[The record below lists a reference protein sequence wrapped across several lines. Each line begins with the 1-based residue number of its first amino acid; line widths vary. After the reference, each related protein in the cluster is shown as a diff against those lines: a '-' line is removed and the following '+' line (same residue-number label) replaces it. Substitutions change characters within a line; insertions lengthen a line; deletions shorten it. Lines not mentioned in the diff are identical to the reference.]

1 MLYLLEY
8 GVKECLH
15 FMLGGKLNME
25 HMTQHSSQFYE
36 AINARCCCFN
46 MRKVMRAVTQF
57 FDRHLEPAN
66 IRSTQFTLLVALSSM
81 NAKTLTEIAENLVMD
96 RTTLTRNL
104 KPLEKLEL
112 ITTVQPLDKRSKAY
126 ILTDKGKELVIKAV
140 PLWEEAQKSIVNT
153 LGIEKYN
160 HIIVELGHVLAA
172 TELGFK
178 K

>member
-1 MLYLLEY
+1 
-8 GVKECLH
+8 
-15 FMLGGKLNME
+15 ME

-57 FDRHLEPAN
+57 FDGYLEPTE
-66 IRSTQFTLLVALSSM
+66 IRSTQFTLLVALSSI

-112 ITTVQPLDKRSKAY
+112 IATIQPLDKRSKAY
-126 ILTDKGKELVIKAV
+126 VLTDKGKEVVAKAV
-140 PLWEEAQKSIVNT
+140 PLWEEAQNSVVQA
-153 LGIEKYN
+153 LGVEKYN
-160 HIIVELGHVLAA
+160 HIIKELENILRV
-172 TELGFK
+172 TEYVSSK
-178 K
+178 R

>member
-1 MLYLLEY
+1 
-8 GVKECLH
+8 
-15 FMLGGKLNME
+15 MLGGELNME
-25 HMTQHSSQFYE
+25 HITQNSSKFYE

-57 FDRHLEPAN
+57 FDRHLESAN

-81 NAKTLTEIAENLVMD
+81 NATTLTEIAENLVMD

-112 ITTVQPLDKRSKAY
+112 ITTMQPLDKRSKAY
-126 ILTDKGKELVIKAV
+126 VLTDKGKDVVMKAV
-140 PLWEEAQKSIVNT
+140 PLWEEAQNSIVNS
-153 LGIEKYN
+153 LGAEKYS
-160 HIIVELGHVLAA
+160 HILKELGHVLAA
-172 TELGFK
+172 TDFNVK

>member
-1 MLYLLEY
+1 
-8 GVKECLH
+8 
-15 FMLGGKLNME
+15 
-25 HMTQHSSQFYE
+25 MTHHSSQFYE

-46 MRKVMRAVTQF
+46 MRMVMRAVTQF
-57 FDRHLEPAN
+57 FDRHLEPAD

-112 ITTVQPLDKRSKAY
+112 IATIQPIDKRSKAY
-126 ILTDKGKELVIKAV
+126 VLTDKGNALVLKSI
-140 PLWEEAQKSIVNT
+140 PLWEEAQKSMIDA
-153 LGIEKYN
+153 LGVEKYN
-160 HIIVELGHVLAA
+160 NIIKELGHVLAA
-172 TELGFK
+172 TEHTK

>member
-1 MLYLLEY
+1 
-8 GVKECLH
+8 
-15 FMLGGKLNME
+15 ME
-25 HMTQHSSQFYE
+25 NIAQHSSQFYE

-57 FDRHLEPAN
+57 FDRYLEPAN
-66 IRSTQFTLLVALSSM
+66 IRSTQFTLLVALSSI

-112 ITTVQPLDKRSKAY
+112 INTVQPLDKRSKAY
-126 ILTDKGKELVIKAV
+126 VLTEKGKEVVMKAV
-140 PLWEEAQKSIVNT
+140 PLWEEAQDNIVNV
-153 LGIEKYN
+153 LGAEKYI
-160 HIIVELGHVLAA
+160 HIVKELEAVLRA
-172 TELGFK
+172 TDSSNIK